1 MRPEEVTPV
10 VLKACKEAGATDA
23 VVVVSE
29 EEEAQIRFSNN
40 EVTVNNSIRE
50 MSAYVFVYVQDRKA
64 GTNIIDVSKRT
75 LVTTAKKVVEA
86 AKRTPGGGLYAPL
99 PRGPFLYDRQLES
112 SEPVTQDPKELV
124 SMVHLALEAAKREG
138 AERCAG
144 SLISRN
150 VKLTLHTSAD
160 AYGTMHRGGL
170 ELSMRAFCNANA
182 SGHGVSVANRDRE
195 FRPAEAGSEAGRMA
209 KMAQGPKD
217 GVPGVMDAIFGPM
230 VMADI
235 AQQVGRM
242 ASAFHVD
249 SGMSFLQGKLGV
261 QVAANDVSLYD
272 DAANPQGYG
281 VVPFD
286 QEGCPTQRKAI
297 IEDGVLM
304 TYLHNTATAA
314 KDGVGT
320 TANAGLVA
328 PVPFSLEL
336 RPGSHTME
344 ALISKVDKGIFVTN
358 DWYLRY
364 HNFRAGD
371 LSFIPRDA
379 MFLIENGSIAGPL
392 KELRVSDNILRMLR
406 STEALGQQRRWIK
419 WWEVETPVLAPAALV
434 RQVNFT
440 RSQ

>member
-1 MRPEEVTPV
+1 MKPEEVTPV
-10 VLKACKEAGATDA
+10 VLKACLEEGATDA

-29 EEEAQIRFSNN
+29 EEEAQVRFSNN
-40 EVTVNNSIRE
+40 EVTVNNNLRE
-50 MSAYVFVYVQDRKA
+50 MSAYVFVYVKDRKA
-64 GTNIIDVSKRT
+64 GTNIIDMSKRT

-86 AKRTPGGGLYAPL
+86 AKRSPGSGVYAPL
-99 PRGPFLYDRQLES
+99 PRGPFLYDRQLER
-112 SEPVTQDPKELV
+112 SETVTQDPKDLA
-124 SMVHLALEAAKREG
+124 SIVHVALDAAKREG
-138 AERCAG
+138 AERSAG
-144 SLISRN
+144 SLIARN

-160 AYGTMHRGGL
+160 AYGTMQRGGL
-170 ELSMRAFCNANA
+170 ELSLRAFCSADA
-182 SGHGVSVANRDRE
+182 SGHGVSVANRDKDL
-195 FRPAEAGSEAGRMA
+195 RPAEAGAEAGRLA
-209 KMAQGPKD
+209 KMGIGPTEAK
-217 GVPGVMDAIFGPM
+217 PGNMDAVFGPM
-230 VMADI
+230 VMADL
-235 AQQVGRM
+235 AMQVGRM

-249 SGMSFLQGKLGV
+249 AGMSFLQGMLG
-261 QVAANDVSLYD
+261 QDMAARDLSLYD
-272 DAANPQGYG
+272 DASNPQGYG
-281 VVPFD
+281 VLPFD

-328 PVPFSLEL
+328 PAPFSLEL
-336 RPGSHTME
+336 RPGSATLE
-344 ALISKVDKGIFVTN
+344 GLISKVDRGIYVTN

-364 HNFRAGD
+364 NNFRTGD

-379 MFLIENGSIAGPL
+379 MFLIEKGSITGPV

-406 STEALGQQRRWIK
+406 STEAMGQQRRWIK

-434 RQVNFT
+434 RGVNFT